1 MARDKALQTN
11 IDGSDISNYPNKRIR
26 DNSGAGDGTPVD
38 ETVYGDIHEHF
49 AKIMRESK
57 TSYNNLPDN
66 VSNGYQLFDAMY
78 SLPTKNDLVKNLEKI
93 NANTIKI
100 PFKISA
106 LKEDESFD
114 VRALNDS
121 LDTYNVIIGS
131 DGQNKAFVLSGK
143 FKAGDFVKL
152 VNTSTAI
159 YGYGLYNSANVPN
172 LVQTLANI
180 QQTFNN
186 WTKIMSV
193 FIEDGA
199 MLFWNKPAN
208 LIPQGWQ
215 EVVEWRGRFPVG
227 LDLSLTEFNSIGKTG
242 GESYHK
248 LTIDE
253 MAKHKHKVYGED
265 NDAVPTSPN
274 GEVSQLYNNASNYR
288 YTEEVGGDVPHNN
301 LPPYRVV
308 LFIEYV
314 G

>member
-38 ETVYGDIHEHF
+38 ESVYGDIHEHF

-121 LDTYNVIIGS
+121 LDTYNIITGS
-131 DGQNKAFVLSGK
+131 DGQNKSFVLSGK

-152 VNTSTAI
+152 VNTPTAI
-159 YGYGLYNSANVPN
+159 YGYGLYNSANIPN

-193 FIEDGA
+193 FQEDGA

-208 LIPQGWQ
+208 TIPEGWQ
-215 EVVEWRGRFPVG
+215 EVVDWRGRFPVG
-227 LDLSLTEFNSIGKTG
+227 LDESLSDFNILGKTG

-248 LTIDE
+248 LTIEE
-253 MAKHKHKVYGED
+253 MPKHRHGTTGNTAPNDGGVGNFTNGFGEEA
-265 NDAVPTSPN
+265 NTK
-274 GEVSQLYNNASNYR
+274 LYVDYQ
-288 YTEEVGGDVPHNN
+288 GDDKPHNN